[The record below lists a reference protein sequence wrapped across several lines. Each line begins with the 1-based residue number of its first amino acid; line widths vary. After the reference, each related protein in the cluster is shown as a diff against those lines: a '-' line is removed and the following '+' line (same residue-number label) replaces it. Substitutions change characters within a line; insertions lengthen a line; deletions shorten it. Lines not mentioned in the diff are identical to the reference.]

1 MAPKVITEIT
11 KVKLNSTL
19 KLRNVSSGH
28 SVIFCNI
35 INIDS
40 LVSSNGKK
48 MAHPDFTIYYS
59 LQLYTFIC
67 QIISNNALFLL
78 QVSLL

>member
-35 INIDS
+35 INIDFFV
-40 LVSSNGKK
+40 LSNGKK
-48 MAHPDFTIYYS
+48 MVYPAFTIYYS
-59 LQLYTFIC
+59 FQLYTFIC
-67 QIISNNALFLL
+67 QFQMVLFL
-78 QVSLL
+78 